1 MIQTNAPHTNIKTP
15 HSGAFEYRL
24 CYLCNS
30 RAELLK
36 IGQEIDEVKDKLL
49 N

>member
-1 MIQTNAPHTNIKTP
+1 MEQSVFINEN
-15 HSGAFEYRL
+15 SWL

-36 IGQEIDEVKDKLL
+36 IGREIDKDKDKLGL
-49 N
+49 ADLC